1 MGGFA
6 LVAQWIE
13 YCPPK
18 ARVVGSNPAERARNR
33 VVRKQRPLLF
43 TLTPPYKEYHL
54 KSNIFAA
61 VYSSFC
67 HTPPML
73 APALLSL
80 FGSANERAVKA
91 FKPLLIQ
98 TSALAEE
105 TALLSDADIKETI
118 CKLQQQRQ
126 QGTPLDTLLP
136 RTFALVREAATRT
149 LRQTHFDVQ
158 IIGGITLHKG
168 NIAEMKT
175 GEGKTLVATLPA
187 ALNALDRKGVHIV
200 TVNDYLAKR
209 DAAWMGRV
217 FDALGLS
224 TGCIHADLNDAE
236 RRQQYNADITYGTN
250 NELGFDFLRDN
261 LKLRNEERAQR
272 DFHYAI
278 VDEVDSILID
288 EARTPLIISGPAQR
302 NIETYNQIDRL
313 VVAFRPEHYEKDEK
327 QRVISLTEE
336 GSEVCENLVREKGL
350 VSEGTLYDLHN
361 ISLVHQITQALKAQ
375 HLFHKDTDYIV
386 KDRQVL
392 IIDEFTG
399 RIMEGRRYSDGLHQA
414 IEAKEGVPVQ
424 NENQTL
430 ASITFQNY
438 FRNYTKLAGMTGTAM
453 TEAAEFF
460 EIYGLNVVSIDTH
473 KTMCR
478 KDENDEIYRTRTE
491 RDKAVVRQIQHC
503 HQTKQPVL
511 IGTVS
516 IEKSEALSQQ
526 LKKAR
531 VPHQVL
537 NARRHAQE
545 ARIIEQAGRSGG
557 VTIATNMAGRGT
569 DIQLG
574 DNTEAMLAR
583 CRNEAEREKTLSEV
597 RNNAEQVRNAG
608 GLYILGTERHE
619 SRRIDNQLRGRAGRQ
634 GDPGQSKFFLSL
646 EDDLMRIFGSK
657 RLDGMLQKLGIRPEE
672 AISHPW
678 VNKAIEKAQK
688 KVEEQNFEV
697 RKQLLK
703 FDDVTND
710 QRKIVFAQRR
720 AFMNEDEAQSELIEE
735 FRKDLLDTMV
745 ARAIPERAMAEQ
757 WNLEGLHEEVL
768 RLFALDLPIEAWAK
782 EEGVAE
788 EDLKKRIADA
798 VQERTGQQ
806 RAQVSEALM
815 QEAERAL
822 LLQVQDALWKDH
834 LAQLD
839 HLRQGIGLR
848 SYGQQ
853 DPLNAY
859 RKEAF
864 DLFESML
871 WLLKENVVALLSR
884 LTFDL
889 QHPLQSRPAQ
899 ARRHPSRPYP
909 RGEGMREGINEGIN
923 EGMNEEQKRNG
934 AAPSSPIVKGEKVR
948 RNAPCPCG
956 SGKKYKHCCGRLA

>member
-1 MGGFA
+1 
-6 LVAQWIE
+6 
-13 YCPPK
+13 
-18 ARVVGSNPAERARNR
+18 
-33 VVRKQRPLLF
+33 
-43 TLTPPYKEYHL
+43 
-54 KSNIFAA
+54 
-61 VYSSFC
+61 
-67 HTPPML
+67 ML
-73 APALLSL
+73 APVLRTL
-80 FGSANERAVKA
+80 FGSANERALKA
-91 FKPLLIQ
+91 FKPLLVQ
-98 TSALAEE
+98 TSALAPEIQK
-105 TALLSDADIKETI
+105 LSDSEIKEAI
-118 CKLQQQRQ
+118 EKLQQQRQ
-126 QGTPLDTLLP
+126 QGIALDTLLP
-136 RTFALVREAATRT
+136 KTFALVREAATRT
-149 LRQTHFDVQ
+149 LGQTHFDVQ
-158 IIGGITLHKG
+158 IVGGITLHKG

-175 GEGKTLVATLPA
+175 GEGKTLVATLSA
-187 ALNALDRKGVHIV
+187 ALNALDKKGVHIV

-217 FDALGLS
+217 FNALGLS
-224 TGCIHADLNDAE
+224 TGCIHATLDDSE
-236 RRQQYNADITYGTN
+236 RQQQYNADITYGTN

-261 LKLRNEERAQR
+261 LKMRSEDRAQR

-313 VVAFRPEHYEKDEK
+313 VATLKPEHYEKDEK
-327 QRVISLTEE
+327 QRSISLTEE
-336 GSEVCENLVREKGL
+336 GSEVCENLVCEQGL

-361 ISLVHQITQALKAQ
+361 ITLVHQINQALKAR

-414 IEAKEGVPVQ
+414 IEAKEAVPIQ

-438 FRNYTKLAGMTGTAM
+438 FRNYAKLAGMTGTAM
-453 TEAAEFF
+453 TEASEFF

-473 KTMCR
+473 KPMCR
-478 KDENDEIYRTRTE
+478 QDDNDEIYRTRIE

-503 HQTKQPVL
+503 HQLKQPVL

-516 IEKSEALSQQ
+516 IEKSEALSKH
-526 LKKAR
+526 LKNAS

-545 ARIIEQAGRSGG
+545 AQIIEQAGRAGG

-574 DNTEAMLAR
+574 GNTEAMLAR
-583 CRNEAEREKTLSEV
+583 CKNDAEREKTQSEV
-597 RNNAEQVRNAG
+597 RNNAEQVRKAG

-634 GDPGQSKFFLSL
+634 GDRGQSKFFLSL
-646 EDDLMRIFGSK
+646 EDDLMRIFGSQ

-678 VNKAIEKAQK
+678 VSKAIEKAQK

-720 AFMNEDEAQSELIEE
+720 AFMNEAEAQSELVEE
-735 FRKDLLDTMV
+735 FRKELLDTIV

-757 WNLEGLHEEVL
+757 WNLQGLHEEVL
-768 RLFALDLPIEAWAK
+768 RLFALDLPIEAWAN

-788 EDLKKRIADA
+788 EALKKRIADA
-798 VQERTGQQ
+798 VITRTEQQ
-806 RAQVSEALM
+806 RAQVSQPLM
-815 QEAERAL
+815 QEAERVL

-834 LAQLD
+834 LGQLD

-864 DLFESML
+864 NLFEGML

-889 QHPLQSRPAQ
+889 ERPLQEHRHSS
-899 ARRHPSRPYP
+899 RHPSRALKQH
-909 RGEGMREGINEGIN
+909 RGQGNNVRENKN
-923 EGMNEEQKRNG
+923 S
-934 AAPSSPIVKGEKVR
+934 APSSPVVRGDKVR

-956 SGKKYKHCCGRLA
+956 SGKKFKHCHGRLV

>member
-1 MGGFA
+1 
-6 LVAQWIE
+6 
-13 YCPPK
+13 
-18 ARVVGSNPAERARNR
+18 
-33 VVRKQRPLLF
+33 
-43 TLTPPYKEYHL
+43 
-54 KSNIFAA
+54 
-61 VYSSFC
+61 
-67 HTPPML
+67 ML

-80 FGSANERAVKA
+80 FGSSNERSLKA
-91 FKPLLIQ
+91 FKPLLTQ
-98 TSALAEE
+98 TTALAPDIQK
-105 TALLSDADIKETI
+105 LSDAEIKESI
-118 CKLQQQRQ
+118 HKLQRQRKE
-126 QGTPLDTLLP
+126 GTPLDTLLP
-136 RTFALVREAATRT
+136 HTFALTREAATRT
-149 LRQTHFDVQ
+149 LQQTHFDVQ

-187 ALNALDRKGVHIV
+187 ALNALDKKGVHIV

-209 DAAWMGRV
+209 DAAWMARV
-217 FDALGLS
+217 FNALGLS
-224 TGCIHADLNDAE
+224 TGCIHAELSDSE
-236 RRQQYNADITYGTN
+236 RQKQYNADITYGTN

-261 LKLRNEERAQR
+261 LKMRVEDQAQR

-302 NIETYNQIDRL
+302 NIETYSQIDRL
-313 VVAFRPEHYEKDEK
+313 VSTLLSEHYEKDEK
-327 QRVISLTEE
+327 QRSISLTEE
-336 GSEVCENLVREKGL
+336 GSEFCENLVCEKGL
-350 VSEGTLYDLHN
+350 VTEGTLYDLHN
-361 ISLVHQITQALKAQ
+361 ITLVHQITQALKAR

-414 IEAKEGVPVQ
+414 IEAKEAVPVQ

-453 TEAAEFF
+453 TEASEFF
-460 EIYGLNVVSIDTH
+460 EIYGLNVVAIDTH
-473 KTMCR
+473 KPMCR
-478 KDENDEIYRTRTE
+478 QDDNDEIYRTRIE
-491 RDKAVVRQIQHC
+491 RDKAVVRQIQQC
-503 HQTKQPVL
+503 HQAKQPVL

-526 LKKAR
+526 LKKAH

-545 ARIIEQAGRSGG
+545 AQIIEQAGRAGG

-574 DNTEAMLAR
+574 GNLDAMLAR
-583 CRNEAEREKTLSEV
+583 CKNDAAREKTLPEIRS
-597 RNNAEQVRNAG
+597 NAEQVRNAG

-634 GDPGQSKFFLSL
+634 GDRGQSKFFLSL

-678 VNKAIEKAQK
+678 VSKAIEKAQK

-720 AFMNEDEAQSELIEE
+720 AFMNDEESQSELVEE
-735 FRKDLLDTMV
+735 FRKDLLDTTV

-757 WNLEGLHEEVL
+757 WNLQGLHEEVL

-788 EDLKKRIADA
+788 EALRERIADA
-798 VQERTGQQ
+798 VQQRLEQQ
-806 RAQVSEALM
+806 KAQVSQPLM

-834 LAQLD
+834 LGQLD

-864 DLFESML
+864 NLFESML

-884 LTFDL
+884 LTFEME
-889 QHPLQSRPAQ
+889 RPPQ
-899 ARRHPSRPYP
+899 DRQRRHSSHDHKHDSPQALQQH
-909 RGEGMREGINEGIN
+909 RGEGRGEAQSKGGEVG
-923 EGMNEEQKRNG
+923 G
-934 AAPSSPIVKGEKVR
+934 ASSSPVVRGEKVR

-956 SGKKYKHCCGRLA
+956 SGKKYKHCHGRLT

>member
-1 MGGFA
+1 
-6 LVAQWIE
+6 
-13 YCPPK
+13 
-18 ARVVGSNPAERARNR
+18 
-33 VVRKQRPLLF
+33 
-43 TLTPPYKEYHL
+43 
-54 KSNIFAA
+54 
-61 VYSSFC
+61 
-67 HTPPML
+67 ML
-73 APALLSL
+73 APVLRTL
-80 FGSANERAVKA
+80 FGSANERALKT
-91 FKPLLIQ
+91 FKPLLVQ
-98 TSALAEE
+98 TSALAPEIQK
-105 TALLSDADIKETI
+105 LSDSEIKEAI
-118 CKLQQQRQ
+118 EKLQQQRQ
-126 QGTPLDTLLP
+126 QGIALDTLLP
-136 RTFALVREAATRT
+136 KTFALVREAATRT
-149 LRQTHFDVQ
+149 LGQTHFDVQ
-158 IIGGITLHKG
+158 IVGGITLHKG

-175 GEGKTLVATLPA
+175 GEGKTLVATLSA
-187 ALNALDRKGVHIV
+187 ALNALDKKGVHIV

-217 FDALGLS
+217 FNALGLS
-224 TGCIHADLNDAE
+224 TGCIHAALDDSE
-236 RRQQYNADITYGTN
+236 RQQQYNADITYGTN

-261 LKLRNEERAQR
+261 LKMRSEDRAQR

-313 VVAFRPEHYEKDEK
+313 VATLKPEHYEKDEK
-327 QRVISLTEE
+327 QRSISLTEE
-336 GSEVCENLVREKGL
+336 GSEVCENLVCEQGL

-361 ISLVHQITQALKAQ
+361 ITLVHQINQALKAR

-386 KDRQVL
+386 KDRQIL

-414 IEAKEGVPVQ
+414 IEAKETVPIQ

-438 FRNYTKLAGMTGTAM
+438 FRNYAKLAGMTGTAL
-453 TEAAEFF
+453 TEASEFF
-460 EIYGLNVVSIDTH
+460 EIYGLNVVAIDTH
-473 KTMCR
+473 KPMCR
-478 KDENDEIYRTRTE
+478 QDDNDEIYRTRIE

-503 HQTKQPVL
+503 HQLKQPVL

-516 IEKSEALSQQ
+516 IEKSEALSKH
-526 LKKAR
+526 LKNAR

-545 ARIIEQAGRSGG
+545 AQIIEQAGRAGG

-574 DNTEAMLAR
+574 GNTEAMLAR
-583 CRNEAEREKTLSEV
+583 CKNDAEREKTQSEV
-597 RNNAEQVRNAG
+597 RNNAEQVRKAG

-634 GDPGQSKFFLSL
+634 GDRGQSKFFLSL
-646 EDDLMRIFGSK
+646 EDDLMRIFGSQ

-678 VNKAIEKAQK
+678 VSKAIEKAQK

-720 AFMNEDEAQSELIEE
+720 AFMNEAEAQSELVEE
-735 FRKDLLDTMV
+735 FRKELLDTIV

-757 WNLEGLHEEVL
+757 WNLQGLHEEVL
-768 RLFALDLPIEAWAK
+768 RLFALDLPIEAWAN

-788 EDLKKRIADA
+788 EALKKRIADA
-798 VQERTGQQ
+798 VITRTEQQ
-806 RAQVSEALM
+806 RAQVSQPLM
-815 QEAERAL
+815 QEAERVL

-834 LAQLD
+834 LGQLD

-864 DLFESML
+864 NLFEGML

-889 QHPLQSRPAQ
+889 ERPLQEHRSRHAP
-899 ARRHPSRPYP
+899 RHPSKSLKQH
-909 RGEGMREGINEGIN
+909 RGQGNNE
-923 EGMNEEQKRNG
+923 
-934 AAPSSPIVKGEKVR
+934 APSSPVVRGDKVR

-956 SGKKYKHCCGRLA
+956 SGKKFKHCHGRLV

>member
-1 MGGFA
+1 
-6 LVAQWIE
+6 
-13 YCPPK
+13 
-18 ARVVGSNPAERARNR
+18 
-33 VVRKQRPLLF
+33 
-43 TLTPPYKEYHL
+43 
-54 KSNIFAA
+54 
-61 VYSSFC
+61 
-67 HTPPML
+67 ML
-73 APALLSL
+73 APALLNL
-80 FGSANERAVKA
+80 FGSANERAIKA
-91 FKPLLIQ
+91 FKPLLAQ
-98 TSALAEE
+98 TSALAPE
-105 TALLSDADIKETI
+105 TAQLSDAAIKEGI
-118 CKLQQQRQ
+118 HKLRQQRQ
-126 QGTPLDTLLP
+126 EGTALDNLLP

-149 LRQTHFDVQ
+149 LQQTHFDVQ

-187 ALNALDRKGVHIV
+187 ALNALDKKGVHIV

-217 FDALGLS
+217 FNALGLS
-224 TGCIHADLNDAE
+224 TGCIHAELDDAE
-236 RRQQYNADITYGTN
+236 RQEQYNADITYGTN

-261 LKLRNEERAQR
+261 LKLRNEECVQR

-302 NIETYNQIDRL
+302 NIETYNQVDRM
-313 VVAFRPEHYEKDEK
+313 VATLKPEHYEKDEK
-327 QRVISLTEE
+327 QRSISLTEE
-336 GSEVCENLVREKGL
+336 GSEICENLVEQKGL
-350 VSEGTLYDLHN
+350 VSEGSLYDLHN
-361 ISLVHQITQALKAQ
+361 ITLVHQITQALKAR

-399 RIMEGRRYSDGLHQA
+399 RIMDGRRYSDGLHQA

-453 TEAAEFF
+453 TEAAEFH
-460 EIYGLNVVSIDTH
+460 EIYGLNVVAIDTH

-478 KDENDEIYRTRTE
+478 KDDNDEIYRTRIE

-531 VPHQVL
+531 IPHQVL
-537 NARRHAQE
+537 NARRHSQE
-545 ARIIEQAGRSGG
+545 AQIIEQAGRVGG

-574 DNTEAMLAR
+574 GNSEAMLAR
-583 CRNEAEREKTLSEV
+583 RNDKAQEQQTREEI
-597 RNNAEQVRNAG
+597 RDNAEQVCSAG

-657 RLDGMLQKLGIRPEE
+657 RLDGMLQKLGIRPDE

-678 VNKAIEKAQK
+678 VSKAIEKAQK

-720 AFMNEDEAQSELIEE
+720 AFMNEEETQSELVEE
-735 FRKDLLDTMV
+735 FRQELLDTMV

-768 RLFALDLPIEAWAK
+768 RLFALDLPIKAWAE

-788 EDLKKRIADA
+788 EDLKTRITDA
-798 VQERTGQQ
+798 VQERIEQQ
-806 RAQVSEALM
+806 KAQVSEPLM

-864 DLFESML
+864 DLFENML
-871 WLLKENVVALLSR
+871 WLLKEHVVALLSR
-884 LTFDL
+884 LTFDTE
-889 QHPLQSRPAQ
+889 RPRQ
-899 ARRHPSRPYP
+899 DRRPSRSAPQRLKQS
-909 RGEGMREGINEGIN
+909 RGEGTGGGRGEA
-923 EGMNEEQKRNG
+923 QKRNG
-934 AAPSSPIVKGEKVR
+934 VAASPMVRAEKVR

-956 SGKKYKHCCGRLA
+956 SGKKYKHCHGRLA

>member
-1 MGGFA
+1 
-6 LVAQWIE
+6 
-13 YCPPK
+13 
-18 ARVVGSNPAERARNR
+18 
-33 VVRKQRPLLF
+33 
-43 TLTPPYKEYHL
+43 
-54 KSNIFAA
+54 
-61 VYSSFC
+61 
-67 HTPPML
+67 ML

-80 FGSANERAVKA
+80 FGSSNERSLKA
-91 FKPLLIQ
+91 FKPLLTQ
-98 TSALAEE
+98 TTALAPDIQK
-105 TALLSDADIKETI
+105 LSDAEIKESI
-118 CKLQQQRQ
+118 HKLQRQRKE
-126 QGTPLDTLLP
+126 GTPLDTLLP
-136 RTFALVREAATRT
+136 HTFALTREAATRT
-149 LRQTHFDVQ
+149 LQQTHFDVQ
-158 IIGGITLHKG
+158 ILGGITLHKG

-187 ALNALDRKGVHIV
+187 ALNALDKKGVHIV

-209 DAAWMGRV
+209 DAAWMARV
-217 FDALGLS
+217 FNALGLS
-224 TGCIHADLNDAE
+224 TGCIHAELSDTE
-236 RRQQYNADITYGTN
+236 RQQQYNADITYGTN

-261 LKLRNEERAQR
+261 LKMRVEDQAQR

-302 NIETYNQIDRL
+302 NVETYSQIDRL
-313 VVAFRPEHYEKDEK
+313 VLTLTPEHYEKDEK
-327 QRVISLTEE
+327 QRSISLTEE
-336 GSEVCENLVREKGL
+336 GSEFCENLVCEKGL
-350 VSEGTLYDLHN
+350 VTEGTLYDLHN

-399 RIMEGRRYSDGLHQA
+399 RIMDGRRYSDGLHQA
-414 IEAKEGVPVQ
+414 IEAKEAVPVQ

-453 TEAAEFF
+453 TEASEFF
-460 EIYGLNVVSIDTH
+460 EIYGLNVVAIDTH
-473 KTMCR
+473 KPMCR
-478 KDENDEIYRTRTE
+478 QDDNDEIYRTRVE

-526 LKKAR
+526 LKKAH

-545 ARIIEQAGRSGG
+545 AQIIEQAGRAGG

-574 DNTEAMLAR
+574 GNLDAMLAR
-583 CRNEAEREKTLSEV
+583 CKNDAAREKTLPEIRS
-597 RNNAEQVRNAG
+597 NAEQVRNAG

-634 GDPGQSKFFLSL
+634 GDRGQSKFFLSL

-657 RLDGMLQKLGIRPEE
+657 RLDNMLQKLGIRPEE

-678 VNKAIEKAQK
+678 VSKAIEKAQK

-720 AFMNEDEAQSELIEE
+720 AFMNEEESQSELVEE
-735 FRKDLLDTMV
+735 FRKELLDTTV

-757 WNLEGLHEEVL
+757 WNLQGLHEEVL
-768 RLFALDLPIEAWAK
+768 RLFAQDLPIEAWAK

-788 EDLKKRIADA
+788 EVLKERIADA
-798 VQERTGQQ
+798 VRRRTEQQ
-806 RAQVSEALM
+806 KAQVSQLLM

-822 LLQVQDALWKDH
+822 LLQVQDALWKEH
-834 LAQLD
+834 LGQLD

-864 DLFESML
+864 NLFESML

-884 LTFDL
+884 LTFDMERPSQGRQRRNASQDSRHDSNQVLL
-889 QHPLQSRPAQ
+889 QH
-899 ARRHPSRPYP
+899 
-909 RGEGMREGINEGIN
+909 RGEGRGEAQSKGEGGD
-923 EGMNEEQKRNG
+923 
-934 AAPSSPIVKGEKVR
+934 STSPVVRGEKVR

-956 SGKKYKHCCGRLA
+956 SGKKYKHCHGRLT

>member
-1 MGGFA
+1 
-6 LVAQWIE
+6 
-13 YCPPK
+13 
-18 ARVVGSNPAERARNR
+18 
-33 VVRKQRPLLF
+33 
-43 TLTPPYKEYHL
+43 
-54 KSNIFAA
+54 
-61 VYSSFC
+61 
-67 HTPPML
+67 ML

-91 FKPLLIQ
+91 FKPLLEK
-98 TSALAEE
+98 TSALAPE
-105 TALLSDADIKETI
+105 TQKLSDADIKETI
-118 CKLQQQRQ
+118 HKLQRQRQ

-136 RTFALVREAATRT
+136 QTFALVREAATRT
-149 LRQTHFDVQ
+149 LQQTHFDVQ

-187 ALNALDRKGVHIV
+187 VLNALDKKGVHIV

-217 FDALGLS
+217 FNALGLK
-224 TGCIHADLNDAE
+224 TGCIHAQLNDTE
-236 RRQQYNADITYGTN
+236 RQQQYNADITYGTN

-302 NIETYNQIDRL
+302 NIETYSQINQL
-313 VVAFRPEHYEKDEK
+313 VATLQPEHYEKDEK
-327 QRVISLTEE
+327 QRSISLSEE
-336 GSEVCENLVREKGL
+336 GSEVCENLVREKKL
-350 VSEGTLYDLHN
+350 VSNGTLYDLHN
-361 ISLVHQITQALKAQ
+361 ISLVHQITQALKARY
-375 HLFHKDTDYIV
+375 LFHKDTDYIV

-414 IEAKEGVPVQ
+414 IEAKENVPVQ

-453 TEAAEFF
+453 TEAAEFS
-460 EIYGLNVVSIDTH
+460 EIYGLNVIAIETH

-478 KDENDEIYRTRTE
+478 KDENDEIYRTRIE

-516 IEKSEALSQQ
+516 IEKSEALAQQ
-526 LKKAR
+526 LNKAR
-531 VPHQVL
+531 IPHQVL

-545 ARIIEQAGRSGG
+545 AQIIEQAGRAGS

-574 DNTEAMLAR
+574 GNTDAMLER
-583 CRNEAEREKTLSEV
+583 CKNDPERTKTQNEIRE
-597 RNNAEQVRNAG
+597 NAALVRNAG

-634 GDPGQSKFFLSL
+634 GDRGQSKFFLSL

-678 VNKAIEKAQK
+678 VSKAIEKAQK

-720 AFMNEDEAQSELIEE
+720 AFMNEEESQSELVEE
-735 FRKDLLDTMV
+735 FRRDLLDTIV

-768 RLFALDLPIEAWAK
+768 RLFAQDLPIKAWAK

-788 EDLKKRIADA
+788 EVLKTRIAD
-798 VQERTGQQ
+798 VVRQ
-806 RAQVSEALM
+806 RAEQQKALVSPPLM

-864 DLFESML
+864 DLFEGML

-889 QHPLQSRPAQ
+889 ERPPQDHRHNAARSSAQSLKQH
-899 ARRHPSRPYP
+899 
-909 RGEGMREGINEGIN
+909 RGEGEGREG
-923 EGMNEEQKRNG
+923 
-934 AAPSSPIVKGEKVR
+934 AASSPVVRGEKIR

-956 SGKKYKHCCGRLA
+956 SGKKYKHCHGRLA

>member
-1 MGGFA
+1 
-6 LVAQWIE
+6 
-13 YCPPK
+13 
-18 ARVVGSNPAERARNR
+18 
-33 VVRKQRPLLF
+33 
-43 TLTPPYKEYHL
+43 
-54 KSNIFAA
+54 
-61 VYSSFC
+61 
-67 HTPPML
+67 ML

-80 FGSANERAVKA
+80 FGSANERTLKA
-91 FKPLLIQ
+91 FKPLLVQ
-98 TSALAEE
+98 TSQLAAE
-105 TALLSDADIKETI
+105 TRKLSDSDLKEQI
-118 CKLQQQRQ
+118 DKLRQQRQ
-126 QGTPLDTLLP
+126 QGSSLDSLLP
-136 RTFALVREAATRT
+136 QTFALVREAATRT
-149 LRQTHFDVQ
+149 LQQTHFDVQ

-175 GEGKTLVATLPA
+175 GEGKTLVATLSA
-187 ALNALDRKGVHIV
+187 ALNALDKKGVHIV

-224 TGCIHADLNDAE
+224 TGCIHAELNDSE
-236 RRQQYNADITYGTN
+236 RQQQYNADITYGTN

-261 LKLRNEERAQR
+261 LKMRSEECAQR

-302 NIETYNQIDRL
+302 NIETYDHIDRL
-313 VVAFRPEHYEKDEK
+313 VATLEPRHYEKDEK
-327 QRVISLTEE
+327 QRSISLTEE
-336 GSEVCENLVREKGL
+336 GSEICENLVFEKGL
-350 VSEGTLYDLHN
+350 VAEGTLYDLHN
-361 ISLVHQITQALKAQ
+361 ITLVHQITQALKAR

-414 IEAKEGVPVQ
+414 IEAKESVPVH

-460 EIYGLNVVSIDTH
+460 EIYGLNVVAIDTH

-478 KDENDEIYRTRTE
+478 NDENDEIYRTRVE

-503 HQTKQPVL
+503 HQSRQPVL

-545 ARIIEQAGRSGG
+545 AQIIEQAGRAGG

-574 DNTEAMLAR
+574 GNSDAMLAR
-583 CRNEAEREKTLSEV
+583 CKNDAEREKTRIEV
-597 RNNAEQVRNAG
+597 LDNAEQVRKAG

-634 GDPGQSKFFLSL
+634 GDRGQSKFFLSL

-657 RLDGMLQKLGIRPEE
+657 RLDGMLQKLGIRPDE

-678 VNKAIEKAQK
+678 VSKAIEKAQK

-720 AFMNEDEAQSELIEE
+720 AFMNEEEPQSELVEE
-735 FRKDLLDTMV
+735 FRQELLDTSV

-757 WNLEGLHEEVL
+757 WNLKGLHEEVL

-788 EDLKKRIADA
+788 EALKKRIAAA
-798 VQERTGQQ
+798 VQEHTKQQ
-806 RAQVSEALM
+806 RAQVSQPLM

-834 LAQLD
+834 LGQLD

-864 DLFESML
+864 NLFEGML

-889 QHPLQSRPAQ
+889 ERPSRARRDPPRHSSSRPPQ
-899 ARRHPSRPYP
+899 AFKQH
-909 RGEGMREGINEGIN
+909 RGEGEKKEG
-923 EGMNEEQKRNG
+923 
-934 AAPSSPIVKGEKVR
+934 ASSSPVVRGEKVR

-956 SGKKYKHCCGRLA
+956 SGKKYKHCCGRLV